1 MTPMSETDARPI
13 RALVVDDDREVR
25 RTMADY
31 LALHGVLA
39 EPLDGG
45 PALRRR
51 LPEPPPADVVLLD
64 LTMPGEDGLSL
75 MRWLRTVSTVGV
87 IMVTARGDLVDRVVG
102 LELGADDYLAKPVEL
117 RELLARVR
125 ALARRAREAAAA
137 PSGPRPGE
145 PPGERLRVGRLW
157 LDVEGRTL
165 REPDGRAIPLT
176 SGEFDLLEAMA
187 RRPGRPLSREQ
198 LLDLAHPNPEE
209 PFDRAIDSRIA
220 RLRRKIE
227 RDPAHPEIIRTL
239 RGLGYVLAPP
249 EPG

>member
-1 MTPMSETDARPI
+1 MTETEARPI

-25 RTMADY
+25 RTIADY
-31 LALHGVLA
+31 LDLHGVQA

-51 LPEPPPADVVLLD
+51 LPEPPPPDVVLLD

-75 MRWLRTVSTVGV
+75 MRWLRTVSTAGV

-125 ALARRAREAAAA
+125 ALARRAREPARAL
-137 PSGPRPGE
+137 GPTPVGE
-145 PPGERLRVGRLW
+145 APGERLRVGRLW
-157 LDVEGRTL
+157 LDVAARTL
-165 REPDGRAIPLT
+165 REPDGRTIALT

-198 LLDLAHPNPEE
+198 LLELAHPNPEE

-249 EPG
+249 DAG